1 MLDKRNFY
9 INGKWVK
16 PLKTNDLEV
25 INPSSEEPFAV
36 ISLGSKDDTD
46 SAVKAAKKAFDKWKE
61 TSKEERIKLL
71 EKLLTI
77 YKKRSKEMSE
87 AISMEMGSP
96 IDYSS
101 STHTTSGQSH
111 LEDFILRLKEFNFEE
126 HFDSKSNNHI
136 SYEPIGVCGLITP
149 WNWPIN
155 QIALKVIPA
164 FAAGCTMVLK
174 PSEIAPI
181 SGMLFAEMI
190 DEAGFPSG
198 VFNLVNGDGAGVGT
212 NISSHPDIDMISF
225 TGSTRAG
232 KLISKN
238 AADTIKRVCLELG
251 GKGGNIVFADSYP
264 NAVRDGIRNVMSNSG
279 QSCDAPTRM
288 LVEKSIYEKAIKEA
302 ANEANKIKV
311 DIASKKGDHIGPVVS
326 KVQYDKIIN
335 LIKSGIDEGATL
347 ATGGPELPNNLNK
360 GYFIK
365 PTIFT
370 NVTNDMEIAKKE
382 IFGPVLSII
391 PFETEEEAIKIT
403 NDTEYGLGNY
413 LQTEDKKKAKRVA
426 KKLRSG
432 IVYINGKAADSGTP
446 FGGYRQ
452 SGNGREGG
460 TWGLEEGGKLRRYAH
475 IGTGNYNPA
484 TARVY
489 TDFGLLTS
497 HRQITRDIADIFN
510 RMTGFARPPRY
521 RSLLVAPHHM
531 RKHLLKR
538 IRRETKHAK
547 KGEPASMLFKCNALT
562 DPEIIDTL
570 YEASRAGV
578 QIDLLVRGVCCLV
591 PGVPDQSQTIRVR
604 SVVGRFLE
612 HSRAYWF
619 ENGGKHELYIGSAD
633 LMQRNL
639 DRRVEVLTPVVD
651 PDIARTIRTRILDLY
666 LEDCE
671 RSRVLQSDGEYV
683 RLRGDEPGLDVQES
697 LLEAKRR

>member
-9 INGKWVK
+9 INGKWVSPSK
-16 PLKTNDLEV
+16 PDDFEV
-25 INPSSEEPFAV
+25 INPSNEEPFAI
-36 ISLGSKDDTD
+36 ISLGDEADTN
-46 SAVKAAKKAFDKWKE
+46 SAVKAAKESFSSWKK
-61 TSKEERIKLL
+61 TSKEERINLL
-71 EKLLTI
+71 EKLLKV
-77 YKKRSKEMSE
+77 YKKRFDEMAE
-87 AISMEMGSP
+87 AQSMEMGAP
-96 IDYSS
+96 IDYAKSAL
-101 STHTTSGQSH
+101 TAMGQSH
-111 LEDFILRLKEFNFEE
+111 LEDFILRLKSFKFEE

-136 SYEPIGVCGLITP
+136 AYEPIGVCGLITP
-149 WNWPIN
+149 WNFPIN

-164 FAAGCTMVLK
+164 LATGCTTILK

-181 SGMLFAEMI
+181 SPMLFAEMI
-190 DEAGFPSG
+190 DEAGFPPG

-212 NISSHPDIDMISF
+212 QISGHPDIVMISF

-264 NAVRDGIRNVMSNSG
+264 NAVRDGIRNVMNNSG

-288 LVEKSIYEKAIKEA
+288 LVEKSIYERAITEA
-302 ANEANKIKV
+302 EDEANKIKV

-370 NVTNDMEIAKKE
+370 NVTNDMQIAKKE

-391 PFETEEEAIKIT
+391 SFETEEEAIKIT

-413 LQTEDKKKAKRVA
+413 LQTEDKEKAKRVA

-460 TWGLEEGGKLRRYAH
+460 TWGLEE
-475 IGTGNYNPA
+475 
-484 TARVY
+484 
-489 TDFGLLTS
+489 
-497 HRQITRDIADIFN
+497 
-510 RMTGFARPPRY
+510 
-521 RSLLVAPHHM
+521 
-531 RKHLLKR
+531 
-538 IRRETKHAK
+538 
-547 KGEPASMLFKCNALT
+547 
-562 DPEIIDTL
+562 
-570 YEASRAGV
+570 
-578 QIDLLVRGVCCLV
+578 
-591 PGVPDQSQTIRVR
+591 
-604 SVVGRFLE
+604 
-612 HSRAYWF
+612 
-619 ENGGKHELYIGSAD
+619 
-633 LMQRNL
+633 
-639 DRRVEVLTPVVD
+639 
-651 PDIARTIRTRILDLY
+651 Y
-666 LEDCE
+666 LE
-671 RSRVLQSDGEYV
+671 VKTITGW
-683 RLRGDEPGLDVQES
+683 
-697 LLEAKRR
+697 K